1 MSAFAVRI
9 ASLAIALLAIALG
22 VPAGTALAEGP
33 PTLNV
38 ATSCEAAAR
47 GAIVAGRDREAC
59 MSDERAA
66 RDILAKAWDKYAPA
80 DKTQCVGMNNQGG
93 PASYVELLSCLEIM
107 RDAKSIRET
116 DALAPPAA
124 GQQDETAPA
133 APKRPAPKRK
143 SPPRG

>member
-9 ASLAIALLAIALG
+9 ASLAILLGAP
-22 VPAGTALAEGP
+22 VVTLADGP

-38 ATSCEAAAR
+38 GPSCDAAAR
-47 GAIVAGRDREAC
+47 GAIAAGRDREAC
-59 MSDERAA
+59 MGDERAA
-66 RDILAKAWDKYAPA
+66 KDLLAKGWDKYAPA

-116 DALAPPAA
+116 DTLAPPAA
-124 GQQDETAPA
+124 GEDAESAPA
-133 APKRPAPKRK
+133 EPRRPASKRK
-143 SPPRG
+143 TPRRG

>member
-1 MSAFAVRI
+1 MSGFAARI
-9 ASLAIALLAIALG
+9 AFLAILLGGPVAVAQ
-22 VPAGTALAEGP
+22 ADSP

-38 ATSCEAAAR
+38 GPSCDAAAR

-59 MSDERAA
+59 MGDERAA
-66 RDILAKAWDKYAPA
+66 RDVLAKGWDKYAPA
-80 DKTQCVGMNNQGG
+80 DKTECVGMNAKGG

-116 DALAPPAA
+116 DSLAPPAA
-124 GQQDETAPA
+124 GQGSESAPA
-133 APKRPAPKRK
+133 EPRRPASRRK

>member
-9 ASLAIALLAIALG
+9 ALLALSLGASVAIAL
-22 VPAGTALAEGP
+22 AESP
-33 PTLNV
+33 PTLNIGP
-38 ATSCEAAAR
+38 SCDAAAR

-59 MSDERAA
+59 MGDERAA

-80 DKTQCVGMNNQGG
+80 DKTQCVGMNGKGG

-133 APKRPAPKRK
+133 APKRPASKRK